1 MKTALSSTPPDFP
14 KPSSSPAPPPI
25 PPPPPDSPLSPDIPP
40 STGQSFPELLK
51 NHVLDAGLHLE
62 AEGRESAAESFYG
75 WSLPLI
81 RENRSRRPL
90 DPAWARLEREITAR
104 RSRLREKL

>member
-14 KPSSSPAPPPI
+14 KPSSSPAHPRFA
-25 PPPPPDSPLSPDIPP
+25 PPPPTDPP
-40 STGQSFPELLK
+40 PPAQSFPELLK
-51 NHVLDAGLHLE
+51 THVLDAGLHLE